1 MSHSAQPLD
10 SDFSRIAFNNPTC
23 AAAAAAEESSGNSR
37 RLRGKERVEGGR
49 EREGQ
54 VCVVVGSPGRAKE
67 VVPVGLKKE
76 EEEESSI
83 FLEVW
88 QIHSGVISF
97 IL

>member
-1 MSHSAQPLD
+1 MPPPPPPLRRAVVIQD
-10 SDFSRIAFNNPTC
+10 AFG
-23 AAAAAAEESSGNSR
+23 ERRESKEGER
-37 RLRGKERVEGGR
+37 ERG
-49 EREGQ
+49 REGQ

-76 EEEESSI
+76 EEESSI

-88 QIHSGVISF
+88 QIHSGVISL